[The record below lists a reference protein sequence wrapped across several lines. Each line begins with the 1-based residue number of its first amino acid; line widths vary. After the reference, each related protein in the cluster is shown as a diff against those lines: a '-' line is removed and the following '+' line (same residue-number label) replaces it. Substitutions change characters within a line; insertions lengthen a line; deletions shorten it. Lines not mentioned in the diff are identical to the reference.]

1 MISRTTW
8 YADGLRWVGTLLTAA
23 ADFIDRETPEPMPRH
38 ISGEEI
44 LSETR
49 NRLLSRSM
57 ASP

>member
-1 MISRTTW
+1 MYAKTSW
-8 YADGLRWVGTLLTAA
+8 YADGLRWVGSVLTTA

-38 ISGEEI
+38 TSGEEI

-49 NRLLSRSM
+49 NRLLSRNM